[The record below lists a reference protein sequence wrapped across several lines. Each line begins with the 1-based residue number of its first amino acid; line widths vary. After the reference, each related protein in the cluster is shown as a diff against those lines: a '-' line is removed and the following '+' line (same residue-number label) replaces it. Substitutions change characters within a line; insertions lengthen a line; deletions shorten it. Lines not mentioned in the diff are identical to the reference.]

1 MHFQPYLI
9 LLIVFFAVI
18 ICAFYLYKNIT
29 KENSIVSFAGLL
41 LFALGSLLLM
51 LDIILVAIT
60 HGPQH
65 IPDYLVFNRLVTDT
79 GFSGRWVFT
88 SYVFISTGFLIFL
101 YVATMK
107 LFKKIKQQ

>member
-1 MHFQPYLI
+1 MHFLPYLI
-9 LLIVFFAVI
+9 LLIVILAVI
-18 ICAFYLYKNIT
+18 ACTFYLYKNIT
-29 KENSIVSFAGLL
+29 RKNIVVSFAGLF
-41 LFALGSLLLM
+41 LFSLGILLLI

-88 SYVFISTGFLIFL
+88 SYVFIGTGFLIFL
-101 YVATMK
+101 YVFTMK
-107 LFKKIKQQ
+107 FFKK

>member
-1 MHFQPYLI
+1 MHFLPYLI
-9 LLIVFFAVI
+9 LLIVLLAI
-18 ICAFYLYKNIT
+18 ITCAFYLFKNIT
-29 KENSIVSFAGLL
+29 RENIIVSFAGLF

-65 IPDYLVFNRLVTDT
+65 ISDYLIFNRLVTDT

-88 SYVFISTGFLIFL
+88 SYVFIGTGFLIFL
-101 YVATMK
+101 YVAAIK
-107 LFKKIKQQ
+107 LIKKIK